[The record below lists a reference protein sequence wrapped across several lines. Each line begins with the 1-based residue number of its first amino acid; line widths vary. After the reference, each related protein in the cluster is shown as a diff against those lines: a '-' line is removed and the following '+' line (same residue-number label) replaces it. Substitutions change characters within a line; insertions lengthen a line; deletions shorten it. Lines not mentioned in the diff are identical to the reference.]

1 MKIIWWAWFR
11 RRLGATV
18 LIAAVAWGGAVRAE
32 TPARALVV
40 VGPWGDMF
48 RWQPALH
55 ATGLMYDDAYRAMNV
70 YHGGVRVYGLPAT
83 AEEYAK
89 YSTIVL
95 ANMDAPTLGP
105 KQLAMLQAFV
115 ERGGGLVVLGGEW
128 AFARGGYADTA
139 LAEMLPVTM
148 PEEYRIPV
156 DRAGSLLAAGPT
168 ASWKADVS
176 FGDQPRAYYTQTLVP
191 KSGAVVELKAGD
203 APAIVSGRFGKGRVV
218 ACGLTIHGTAQ
229 EGQVPFWDWAE
240 WPKVLGAAIDWSAAD
255 ASAPPTAA
263 SSLKPLTE
271 EDIRQVQFRF
281 QPLTEEFVNR
291 FAAAPTAQ
299 AAQVIF
305 EHLFAAEPVRVPLTQ
320 AVVDGLARYA
330 EPAWEKSLRRW
341 CDSLN
346 PESGHRNAA
355 IELLGAS
362 RAPEAAAVIVPLL
375 GDVDAQAAAIDGLR
389 RLGDPQHIAIL
400 SALYDRLLP
409 KTDFR
414 NPDGKSANGPP
425 AQRAGVA
432 AVHAAAA
439 LYALGEPAGP
449 ARMAELYREIHLL
462 RRIMANAA
470 KRRVGDTDA
479 QGQAI
484 RKAIV
489 EKRDDL
495 RQLEAFLL
503 RVAGPVPET
512 GWQAFLEFA
521 RQATEPTEVRWTV
534 EAMLRTADGDWSA
547 ASDAADGIVRRV
559 ARKPTAK

>member
-1 MKIIWWAWFR
+1 MK
-11 RRLGATV
+11 TV
-18 LIAAVAWGGAVRAE
+18 YRTWLHYLSIGCLTFAAMVSQIAHAE
-32 TPARALVV
+32 TPPRALVV
-40 VGPWGDMF
+40 VGPWGDLF

-55 ATGLMYDDAYRAMNV
+55 SAGLLYDDAYRAMNV

-83 AEEYAK
+83 ADEYAK

-105 KQLAMLQAFV
+105 KQLALLQEFV

-128 AFARGGYADTA
+128 AFARGGYADTP
-139 LAEMLPVTM
+139 LAQILPVTM
-148 PEEYRIPV
+148 PVENRIPV
-156 DRAGSLLAAGPT
+156 DRGGALLVAAP
-168 ASWKADVS
+168 APSWKIDVS
-176 FGDQPRAYYTQTLVP
+176 FGEQPRAYYTQTLVP
-191 KSGAVVELKAGD
+191 KPGAVVELKAGE

-218 ACGLTIHGTAQ
+218 ACALTIHGTPQ
-229 EGQVPFWDWAE
+229 DGRLPFWDWAA
-240 WPKVLGAAIDWSAAD
+240 WPQVLGAAIDWSAAD
-255 ASAPPTAA
+255 APATPSAA
-263 SSLKPLTE
+263 SSLKPLSE
-271 EDIRQVQFRF
+271 EDIRQVQFHF

-291 FAAAPTAQ
+291 FAAAPSAP

-330 EPAWEKSLRRW
+330 EPSWEKSLRRW

-346 PESGHRNAA
+346 PESRHRNAA
-355 IELLGAS
+355 IELLGAA
-362 RAPEAAAVIVPLL
+362 RAPDAAAVLVPLL
-375 GDVDAQAAAIDGLR
+375 GDVDAQPAAIDGLR

-400 SALYDRLLP
+400 SALYERLLP

-414 NPDGKSANGPP
+414 NPDGKSASGPP

-439 LYALGEPAGP
+439 LYALGEPTGP
-449 ARMAELYREIHLL
+449 ARMAGLYRDIRLL

-470 KRRVGDTDA
+470 KRRVADTDA
-479 QGQAI
+479 QGQGI
-484 RKAIV
+484 RKAII

-503 RVAGPVPET
+503 SVAGPVPEV
-512 GWQAFLEFA
+512 ARPALVEFA
-521 RQATEPTEVRWTV
+521 RTATDDAEVRWTV
-534 EAMLRTADGDWSA
+534 EAMVQTPGGDWSA
-547 ASDAADGIVRRV
+547 ATNATDGIVRRV
-559 ARKPTAK
+559 ARTPSTK